1 MSIKTQ
7 LITDF
12 EQESKSTKRILERV
26 DFLKA
31 DWKPH
36 DKSMTFGR
44 LATHIA
50 ELPIW
55 INRILEADKFDF
67 AIANFT
73 PNVAKDSED
82 LLRIFETHYSNAL
95 KALNTVSNDE
105 QLQGIWTAVRGDIPV
120 SSDSKRNS
128 IRHWALH
135 HIIHHRGQLSVY
147 LRLLDIPV
155 PGLYG
160 PSADERRS

>member
-1 MSIKTQ
+1 MSTKAH
-7 LITDF
+7 LISDF

-26 DFLKA
+26 DFSKV

-55 INRILEADKFDF
+55 TNRILEADKFDF
-67 AIANFT
+67 ATANFT
-73 PNVAKDSED
+73 PNVARDLED
-82 LLRIFETHYSNAL
+82 LLQIFETHYSNAM
-95 KALNTVSNDE
+95 KALNAVENDE
-105 QLQGIWTAVRGDIPV
+105 KLEGNWTAVRGDIPV

-128 IRHWALH
+128 IRHWTLH

-147 LRLLDIPV
+147 LRLLNIPV